1 MPSES
6 DADTTTTIA
15 LGLDEFTSTV
25 DRTLAKR
32 VCCSLAGYLR
42 KTTFERGVL
51 LATCHVDVA
60 GWLRP
65 DWTFDTG
72 DFEFTERKGNDDQ
85 EEGDD
90 ADAAGEVKAEGDADS
105 MSFERPEIE

>member
-1 MPSES
+1 MADLARTLMYAAQPSGGDTSASDPFMPSP
-6 DADTTTTIA
+6 DADTTTIA

-42 KTTFERGVL
+42 KTQFERGVL

-65 DWTFDTG
+65 IT
-72 DFEFTERKGNDDQ
+72 N
-85 EEGDD
+85 
-90 ADAAGEVKAEGDADS
+90 
-105 MSFERPEIE
+105 